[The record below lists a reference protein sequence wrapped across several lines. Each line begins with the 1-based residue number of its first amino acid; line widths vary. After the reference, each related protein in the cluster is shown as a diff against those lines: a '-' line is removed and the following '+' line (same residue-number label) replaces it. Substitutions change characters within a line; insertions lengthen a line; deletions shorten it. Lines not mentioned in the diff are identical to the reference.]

1 MTGNKLLSRLL
12 RMKGFKVT
20 WFALL
25 ESQGIL
31 HLGVKPQKTGCRC
44 PLCGRRGEIVNR
56 AECRQWDDLVVCG
69 LRSFFFMHPARYSVR
84 LMAEFKSGY
93 HGRSIIAGS
102 RIGWST

>member
-1 MTGNKLLSRLL
+1 
-12 RMKGFKVT
+12 
-20 WFALL
+20 
-25 ESQGIL
+25 
-31 HLGVKPQKTGCRC
+31 
-44 PLCGRRGEIVNR
+44 
-56 AECRQWDDLVVCG
+56 LVVCG